1 MAATVLE
8 LGLSNLVVAAVLAA
22 LALAAGTWGKRPAL
36 THALWLLVLL
46 KLVTPPVVNL
56 PVRLLPA
63 SEPPAVAKLEP
74 PPPLPQI
81 LTGPLPDDAPFVGQV
96 MTEPAQPQQSA
107 DLPPAPRKLELKPKP
122 EPTLPPP
129 PTFTPPKG
137 RPPAPPAD
145 VPVFVL
151 DKPTGPTT
159 GAAAAPGPQAAFAT
173 AAPQAEAA
181 TAPAPARPFPWAEIV
196 LAGWLGGSAVWVGL
210 VALRVRRFAR
220 VLRLADDAPPWFA
233 REVDAVARSLGLAVP
248 RVKLIPG
255 AVAPMVWS
263 LGRTAVYFPAELLA
277 RLSAEQRASLIAH
290 ELAHLKRGDHRV
302 RWLEVVAL
310 SLYWWCPL
318 AWLARRE
325 LQRAEEE
332 CCDAWVVATLPEGN
346 HAYATALLDTLDF
359 LAEADAAP
367 VLASGM
373 GAVGA
378 VKRRLLLILDG
389 RTPKALPRAGRV
401 AVVLA
406 ALVLL
411 PVAPK
416 LARLAAATP
425 GDPAAREATAPG
437 QAGNAEA
444 KQTASA
450 VAPAQPAPP
459 PANPRGETLMFDTA
473 STLIRPRGVTM
484 WAVAVSPDGKT
495 IATGHGEYS
504 TKGEVRIWDRESG
517 KVTHTIPYEKGVR
530 AVAFSPD
537 GTTLATT
544 CFDGALRLHDPAT
557 FALWA
562 VGDEASGGH
571 TKAGINHLCFFKRG
585 RYLATAGFDNT
596 IRVWDVA
603 AVAAKRRAGDPLPF
617 PPVAVFEG
625 HAQRVLS
632 VAASEDGR
640 TLLSGSTDRTARVWD
655 VPDPL
660 PALGDKPLVVRKERL
675 SLPGHTSGV
684 EAIAVSPDG
693 QLLVTGAWGGTLL
706 VRDRDGKSTVIN
718 SQFMGGVF
726 CAAFSPD
733 GKYLAVGAGGR
744 DAPRPKEVRVWDV
757 AERKEVAYRGD
768 LADATYSLAF
778 SPDGKTL
785 FLAGSE
791 QTVHVWRWAEK
802 EHRLLT
808 APGVTFAPQPIL
820 AAAVSPDNSLLVFAG
835 ESKSVFVFHRK
846 DGGLLAELTAHADV
860 VSGLAFS
867 PDGRTLATA
876 SYDKTIKLWDTKT
889 WAERKT
895 LRGHTG
901 WALSAAFSPDGR
913 TLATGSYD
921 KTVRLWDAETGEPMG
936 VWKDHSAGV
945 RSIAFSPDGRWL
957 ASAGA
962 DRIIRL
968 WDTTDGSIAQLLKGH
983 KGAVRSV
990 AFAPDGR
997 TLASGSEDRTVKLW
1011 DPKTGKER
1019 ATIAGMPDMVG
1030 AVRFSPKGQTLA
1042 AGTFQGPTV
1051 ICDPLTAHRRQTLG
1065 GHNEPVTAVLFADDG
1080 TRLITA
1086 SQDRGMREWPAA
1098 KPADATA
1105 LRTFRGLALPAA
1117 AVAVSPDGRRA
1128 VSGGT
1133 DGSLTFWDAT
1143 TGEIDGTIPDAHPD
1157 GVTHVAWSGDGQRV
1171 VSAGRDGKV
1180 QVWSAAMRDRTW
1192 SIPGRFACFSPDGKQ
1207 LAVVNGRA
1215 ATLHEA
1221 ATGSVLRTFVGGHDG
1236 PVLCAAFSP
1245 DGRLLATAGE
1255 DTRAVIWDAAA
1266 GGIPKKVSQPLG
1278 NFATIRQLAFSPDG
1292 DRLAVA
1298 SNSADAQ
1305 PPDDMTGQFRIVKGV
1320 YVFALSGDD
1329 PARWMNEL
1337 PQPLQHPGDIQ
1348 LTAVAW
1354 TAGGGGLITT
1364 ATDGMVRVW
1373 NPDDRRAV
1381 QSFRAHDA
1389 GVLAADAAPGS
1400 RAFLTSGEDLAIKRW
1415 ALPAGLAVP
1424 SGLSRLTPPGQ
1435 GRVWV
1440 ADYDPRGRYFIS
1452 AGAGDVSFRVYD
1464 RVPAAVPAQFGGS
1477 FRGAT
1482 SAAYSPDNQWLVT
1495 GHTGGELIR
1504 WDAATGKRVGQLAGL
1519 AQNVLG
1525 VAFTKDGNT
1534 MVSVGGDVSQRG
1546 MPGEAV
1552 VWDAKTWKSRRN
1564 LTGHAGPLWAV
1575 AISPDGSRVA
1585 AACTD
1590 GTVRVWD
1597 LATGEPVR
1605 TLERHD
1611 MGARTVAFSPD
1622 GRRLVSGGFDNALR
1636 VWDTGNWQQLR
1647 AIPLPNSRPTAVAV
1661 SPDGK
1666 EVVAATRPNV
1676 GRPGDMTNCVIY
1688 VYKLDDP
1695 DAAPRE
1701 IKGHAGAVLSLAFL
1715 KEDGKTLVSGGGRD
1729 GEWGEV
1735 KVWDYATGR
1744 QLAEFRGHRMWVEA
1758 LAVSRDG
1765 TRVVSGA
1772 WANGRSGELRMWDVA
1787 GLRPVATVPM
1797 PGEKSYIAAGAIS
1810 PDGKRL
1816 VLGGWEGK
1824 GLAVWDMTDPAE
1836 PQLVDRLPAHRGG
1849 LRSVHFN
1856 TDGSRFV
1863 TSDEAGFV
1871 RVWDAA
1877 TLRMRRE
1884 FRASGQSVYRAK
1896 FTPDGRSIVTCS
1908 GNWQQRTRG
1917 EIRVWDA
1924 ESGKET
1930 ARFPDQNREVWDVA
1944 FLDGGKVMVTSQAVE
1959 GKPDDAHLKVWDFAT
1974 KQVLRTPLPANAFTQ
1989 ARCLAA
1995 SPDGKFVALGSGAGP
2010 LKVFD
2015 ATSWQEVM
2023 SVADLQNVC
2032 FRVAFAPDGGSV
2044 AVASGDNA
2052 AVVIRVPTK

>member
-46 KLVTPPVVNL
+46 KLVTPPVVDL

-63 SEPPAVAKLEP
+63 NEPPAVTKAEP
-74 PPPLPQI
+74 RPPLLEARTDPQ
-81 LTGPLPDDAPFVGQV
+81 PDDPPFLGQV
-96 MTEPAQPQQSA
+96 AFEPAQQQF
-107 DLPPAPRKLELKPKP
+107 DGIPPAPRLLTDFKPKT

-129 PTFTPPKG
+129 PTFKPPQVTPPAK
-137 RPPAPPAD
+137 PAD
-145 VPVFVL
+145 IPVFVL
-151 DKPTGPTT
+151 DKPNEPARLASPAVAGGGTAQNGV
-159 GAAAAPGPQAAFAT
+159 ASIPGSDEPAV
-173 AAPQAEAA
+173 
-181 TAPAPARPFPWAEIV
+181 TAPARRFPWAEIV
-196 LAGWLGGSAVWVGL
+196 VAGWLGGSVVWVGL

-233 REVDAVARSLGLAVP
+233 REVEAVARSLGLAVP

-359 LAEADAAP
+359 LAGADAAP

-373 GAVGA
+373 GAMGA

-389 RTPKALPRAGRV
+389 RTPKALPIAGRV

-416 LARLAAATP
+416 LARLAAAIP
-425 GDPAAREATAPG
+425 NPADDPPAAQTTPAP
-437 QAGNAEA
+437 
-444 KQTASA
+444 T
-450 VAPAQPAPP
+450 APAQATGPIPAQPSPP
-459 PANPRGETLMFDTA
+459 FANPRGETLMFDTA
-473 STLIRPRGVTM
+473 STMIRPRGVTM
-484 WAVAVSPDGKT
+484 WSVALSPDGKT
-495 IATGHGEYS
+495 LATGHGEYT

-517 KVTHTIPYEKGVR
+517 KVTHTIPHDKGVR
-530 AVAFSPD
+530 TVAFSPD
-537 GTTLATT
+537 GTILVTA
-544 CFDGALRLHDPAT
+544 CFDGALRFYDPNT

-562 VGDEASGGH
+562 IGDELSGGH
-571 TKAGINHLCFFKRG
+571 KNTGINHLCFFQSG
-585 RYLATAGFDNT
+585 RYLVTAGFDNT

-625 HAQRVLS
+625 HTMRVLS

-640 TLLSGSTDRTARVWD
+640 TLLSGSADRTARVWD
-655 VPDPL
+655 IPERL
-660 PALGDKPLVVRKERL
+660 PAMGEKPVVVKKERL

-684 EAIAVSPDG
+684 EGIAISPDG
-693 QLLVTGAWGGTLL
+693 QHLVTGAWGGTLL
-706 VRDRDGKSTVIN
+706 VRDRDGKNTAIT

-744 DAPRPKEVRVWDV
+744 DAPRPKEIRVWDV
-757 AERKEVAYRGD
+757 TQKKEVAYRGD
-768 LADATYSLAF
+768 LADAIYGLAF
-778 SPDGKTL
+778 AADGKTL

-802 EHRLLT
+802 EHKLLT
-808 APGVTFAPQPIL
+808 APGVAFAPQPIL
-820 AAAVSPDNSLLVFAG
+820 AAAVSPDNALLVFAG

-846 DGGLLAELTAHADV
+846 GGGLLAELATHADV

-876 SYDKTIKLWDTKT
+876 SYDKTIKLWDTTT
-889 WAERKT
+889 WQERKALT
-895 LRGHTG
+895 GHTG
-901 WALSAAFSPDGR
+901 WVLSVAFSPDGK

-921 KTVRLWDAETGEPMG
+921 KTVRLWNTETGEPKG

-945 RSIAFSPDGRWL
+945 RTIAFSPDGRTL

-962 DRIIRL
+962 DRIIRV
-968 WDTTDGSIAQLLKGH
+968 WNTADGTIAHMLKGH

-990 AFAPDGR
+990 AFSSDGKM
-997 TLASGSEDRTVKLW
+997 LASGSEDRTVKLW
-1011 DPKTGKER
+1011 DPTTGKER

-1030 AVRFSPKGQTLA
+1030 IVRFSPKGQTLA

-1051 ICDPLTAHRRQTLG
+1051 ICDPLTAHKRQTLG
-1065 GHNEPVTAVLFADDG
+1065 GHNEPVTAVLFADG
-1080 TRLITA
+1080 GARLITA
-1086 SQDRGMREWPAA
+1086 SQDRVIREWPAA
-1098 KPADATA
+1098 KPADATS
-1105 LRTFRGLALPAA
+1105 LRTFRGLALPAT

-1128 VSGGT
+1128 VSGSP

-1143 TGEIDGTIPDAHPD
+1143 LGEIDGTIPDAHPD

-1171 VSAGRDGKV
+1171 VSVGKNGKV

-1207 LAVVNGRA
+1207 LAVVNGKVV
-1215 ATLHEA
+1215 TLHDA
-1221 ATGSVLRTFVGGHDG
+1221 ASGSMARTFAGGHDG
-1236 PVLCAAFSP
+1236 QVLCAAFSP
-1245 DGRLLATAGE
+1245 DGRTLATAGE
-1255 DTRAVIWDAAA
+1255 DTKVQIWDAAA
-1266 GGIPKKVSQPLG
+1266 GTMKKMSAVLG
-1278 NFATIRQLAFSPDG
+1278 NATTIRQMLFSPDA
-1292 DRLAVA
+1292 DRLAVV
-1298 SNSADAQ
+1298 SNSPDSP
-1305 PPDDMTGQFRIVKGV
+1305 PPDDMTGQFRVIKGV
-1320 YVFALSGDD
+1320 YVFTLPEED
-1329 PARWMNEL
+1329 PARPILAL
-1337 PQPLQHPGDIQ
+1337 PQPLQHPNDTQ
-1348 LTAVAW
+1348 VTAAAW

-1373 NPDDRRAV
+1373 NPDDRRTV

-1389 GVLAADAAPGS
+1389 GVLAADTAPGS
-1400 RAFLTSGEDLAIKRW
+1400 RVFLTSGEDLAIKRW

-1424 SGLSRLTPPGQ
+1424 SGLARLTPPGQ

-1440 ADYDPRGRYFIS
+1440 ADFDPKGRYFVS
-1452 AGAGDVSFRVYD
+1452 AGAGDMSFRVYE
-1464 RVPAAVPAQFGGS
+1464 RPPAPLPAQFSGS
-1477 FRGAT
+1477 IRGAT
-1482 SAAYSPDNQWLVT
+1482 SAAYSPDNQWLLT

-1504 WDAATGKRVGQLAGL
+1504 WEAATGKRVGQLPGL
-1519 AQNVLG
+1519 SQNVLG
-1525 VAFTKDGNT
+1525 IAFTKDGNT

-1552 VWDAKTWKSRRN
+1552 VWDTQTWKPKRN
-1564 LTGHAGPLWAV
+1564 LTGQGGPLWAV
-1575 AISPDGSRVA
+1575 AISPDGAKVA

-1622 GRRLVSGGFDNALR
+1622 GRRLVSGGFDNTLR
-1636 VWDTGNWQQLR
+1636 IWDTTTWGQVR
-1647 AIPLPNSRPTAVAV
+1647 SIPLPNSRPTTILV
-1661 SPDGK
+1661 SPDSK

-1688 VYKLDDP
+1688 AYKLDDP
-1695 DAAPRE
+1695 AAPPRE
-1701 IKGHAGAVLSLAFL
+1701 IKGHAGAVLTLAFL
-1715 KEDGKTLVSGGGRD
+1715 KDGKTLVSGGGRD

-1735 KVWDYATGR
+1735 KLWDYATGR
-1744 QLAEFRGHRMWVEA
+1744 QLGEFRGHRMWVEA
-1758 LAVSRDG
+1758 LAVSPDG
-1765 TRVVSGA
+1765 KRVVSGA
-1772 WANGRSGELRMWDVA
+1772 WANGRPGELRMWDVA
-1787 GLRPVATVPM
+1787 GLRPVATVKM

-1810 PDGKRL
+1810 PDGKLL

-1824 GLAVWDMTDPAE
+1824 GLVVWDMTDPAN
-1836 PQLVDRLPAHRGG
+1836 PQLKEQLPAHKGG
-1849 LRSVHFN
+1849 LRSAHFS

-1871 RVWDAA
+1871 RVWESA
-1877 TLRMRRE
+1877 TLKMKHE
-1884 FRASGQSVYRAK
+1884 FKASEQGVYRAK
-1896 FTPDGRSIVTCS
+1896 FTPDGKSIVTVT

-1924 ESGKET
+1924 DSGKET
-1930 ARFPDQNREVWDVA
+1930 GRFPDQNREVWDVV
-1944 FLDGGKVMVTSQAVE
+1944 FLDGGRVMVTSQAIE
-1959 GKPDDAHLKVWDFAT
+1959 SKPGEAHLKVWDFAT
-1974 KQVLRTPLPANAFTQ
+1974 KQVLRTPLPNNAFTQ
-1989 ARCLAA
+1989 ARSLAA

-2052 AVVIRVPTK
+2052 AVVIRVPAPK